1 MWTPAAF
8 ATSLNV
14 AFDFPYP
21 NCTALV
27 ERFLQDVQCLT
38 AFAFCCASKNID
50 LCKRLRILWA
60 AEMKILADQ

>member
-1 MWTPAAF
+1 MRCCVSLFKARDAFEMWTPAAF

-38 AFAFCCASKNID
+38 AFAFCRASK
-50 LCKRLRILWA
+50 KH
-60 AEMKILADQ
+60 